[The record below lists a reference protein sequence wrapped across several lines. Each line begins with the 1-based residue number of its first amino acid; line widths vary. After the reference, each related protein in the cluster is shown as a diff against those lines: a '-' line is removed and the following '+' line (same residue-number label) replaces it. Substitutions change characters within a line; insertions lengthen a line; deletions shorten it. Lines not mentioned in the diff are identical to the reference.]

1 MKKRLKNLQVKI
13 NTFKIRERR
22 LMAFTVVSIILM
34 LAMSLIWQPIFKN
47 ILKNYQSN
55 QSSFNTIQAIKVEI
69 EGYKKRLG
77 MDVNAPYKEQVKNLK
92 KQIKDQDKK
101 VVNLTSALITPRNMG
116 QVFTGLLQVNEVYM
130 NKISNLDA
138 EAININDQKEETNLL
153 FKHGLSLEL
162 QGEYLKVLKY
172 VQEIEAQDWQLYWDE
187 LSFSTLTYPEGRLNI
202 KVHTLSTS
210 DSVLDL

>member
-22 LMAFTVVSIILM
+22 RMAFTVVSIILM

>member
-1 MKKRLKNLQVKI
+1 MKNLQVKI

-22 LMAFTVVSIILM
+22 RMAFTVVSIILM